1 MGIGCSQTLE
11 KFKAPQYN
19 CNMGYPSTILSIL
32 VLSIS
37 VSNIYATVAIAVPA
51 IAIPSVVVT
60 ADLATTAAAIGLVK
74 LKTAA
79 ILAAT
84 RSRRSPVVE
93 VFEKVAELEQEKC
106 VRRFLCEVASGQLQA
121 PEYLQ
126 SVETMK
132 AENLEALVGS
142 AELPYTE
149 SVKYGVKTKS
159 VAKCQNKYVCEKTG
173 KEILLVLG
181 LHGA

>member
-1 MGIGCSQTLE
+1 MGHQ
-11 KFKAPQYN
+11 KNNK
-19 CNMGYPSTILSIL
+19 MGYPSTLLSLL

-51 IAIPSVVVT
+51 ITIPAVAIS
-60 ADLATTAAAIGLVK
+60 ADLATTAAALGLVK

-84 RSRRSPVVE
+84 RSRRSTIVE
-93 VFEKVAELEQEKC
+93 NHVFEKVAELEQEKC

-126 SVETMK
+126 SYHTPSQSSTEPRQR
-132 AENLEALVGS
+132 AL
-142 AELPYTE
+142 P
-149 SVKYGVKTKS
+149 SVKT
-159 VAKCQNKYVCEKTG
+159 NMYVRKLERRFSLFLDSMEHK
-173 KEILLVLG
+173 
-181 LHGA
+181 

>member
-1 MGIGCSQTLE
+1 MGSCTQTLE
-11 KFKAPQYN
+11 KFKASEN
-19 CNMGYPSTILSIL
+19 NKMGYPSTLLSLL

-51 IAIPSVVVT
+51 ITIPAVAIS
-60 ADLATTAAAIGLVK
+60 ADLATTAAALGLVK

-84 RSRRSPVVE
+84 RSRRSTIVE
-93 VFEKVAELEQEKC
+93 NHVFEKVAELEQEKC

-126 SVETMK
+126 SVESMK

-149 SVKYGVKTKS
+149 SVKYGAKTKS

-181 LHGA
+181 LYGA